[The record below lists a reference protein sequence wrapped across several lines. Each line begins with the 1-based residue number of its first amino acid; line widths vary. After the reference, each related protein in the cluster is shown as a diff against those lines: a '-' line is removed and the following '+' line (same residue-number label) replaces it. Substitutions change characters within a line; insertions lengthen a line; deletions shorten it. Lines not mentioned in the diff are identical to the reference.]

1 MKIVKLGN
9 VERVIPDDFLNKF
22 EKMGYKEIGNA
33 PDFCQEEQRDETMD
47 LESMTADKL
56 KSYAKELGIVGYSS
70 LTKKELLKVIR
81 DHSDGTDDYGEE
93 DEEDN
98 D

>member
-9 VERVIPDDFLNKF
+9 VERMIPDDFLDKF

-33 PDFCQEEQRDETMD
+33 PDTPQENQQEQVSD

-56 KSYAKELGIVGYSS
+56 KSYAKELGIGGYSS
-70 LTKKELLKVIR
+70 LTKKELLKAIS
-81 DHSDGTDDYGEE
+81 DHLAGADDYGE
-93 DEEDN
+93 DEDN

>member
-9 VERVIPDDFLNKF
+9 VERMIPDDFLDKF
-22 EKMGYKEIGNA
+22 EKMGYKEIGNT
-33 PDFCQEEQRDETMD
+33 PDFRQEEHRDETMD

-70 LTKKELLKVIR
+70 LTKKELLKAIR
-81 DHSDGTDDYGEE
+81 DHSDGADDYGEE
-93 DEEDN
+93 DEDN

>member
-9 VERVIPDDFLNKF
+9 VERMIPDDYLDKF
-22 EKMGYKEIGNA
+22 EKMGYKEMGNA
-33 PDFCQEEQRDETMD
+33 PDTHQENQQEQASD
-47 LESMTADKL
+47 LDSMTTDKL